1 MPKYIFLISLLIL
14 MGCFSQN
21 SSESAAIHKSKTDS
35 GILPNEIIIHKDSFK
50 GIKLSLNQS
59 EHSISQ
65 NEIVE
70 YTISN
75 NDFYQVLTGYSFTID
90 RWIDNTWSKV
100 ELIHD
105 GHVDVEFII
114 NKNDEK
120 TFLVDLFKVQNY
132 SMETGKYRIV
142 KSLDVLLDEK
152 LKGQELIF
160 AEFYVVD

>member
-1 MPKYIFLISLLIL
+1 

-21 SSESAAIHKSKTDS
+21 SSESTAIHKNKTDS

-59 EHSISQ
+59 EYSISQ
-65 NEIVE
+65 NDAVE

-75 NDFYQVLTGYSFTID
+75 TDFYQVLTGYSFTID
-90 RWIDNTWSKV
+90 RWIDNSWNKV
-100 ELIHD
+100 KLIHD
-105 GHVDVEFII
+105 GQVDVEFII

-132 SMETGKYRIV
+132 SMETGRYRIV
-142 KSLDVLLDEK
+142 KSLDVLLNKK
-152 LKGQELIF
+152 LKGQEFIF
-160 AEFYVVD
+160 AEFYVVE